1 MLDRKKAIKRH
12 YVVGNVYHEGEYH
25 EFMDVPN
32 LIDIQLSS
40 YEKFLQLEK
49 ARENYARLKLKEKFI
64 PLENQGLEEVFV
76 SIAEA

>member
-12 YVVGNVYHEGEYH
+12 YIVGDKYYEGEYH

-40 YEKFLQLEK
+40 YEKFL
-49 ARENYARLKLKEKFI
+49 
-64 PLENQGLEEVFV
+64 
-76 SIAEA
+76 